1 MSIKVVLIV
10 SLREL
15 RQFIQKNSLMNSL
28 QIWEQFLTKIVAVLV
43 HKEALELLNGRNLI
57 NKEVNKCI
65 LALASYECFLKILGA
80 LLSQNVLN
88 NFGWIIEILHE
99 FLNKGTF
106 DIILLIYHITLRNF
120 IILSI
125 VGLINNRA
133 IGLI

>member
-1 MSIKVVLIV
+1 
-10 SLREL
+10 
-15 RQFIQKNSLMNSL
+15 MNSL